1 MCPKRDK
8 SDIMLKKQIF
18 NLNRHIP
25 LERRNLEDLLRDER
39 PHVLGVDG
47 NRHRFK
53 RSELERI
60 SKIIKPEEYYK
71 IKLPIYIEIESNI
84 SGARI
89 LGNLEIDIVNSI
101 LKKDNQGDE
110 VFIYRP
116 EIRILRKELPTT
128 TQYMFLVK

>member
-1 MCPKRDK
+1 MDK

-25 LERRNLEDLLRDER
+25 RERRNLEDLLRDDR
-39 PHVLGVDG
+39 PHVIGADG

-53 RSELERI
+53 RNELERI
-60 SKIIKPEEYYK
+60 SHIIKPEEHYK
-71 IKLPIYIEIESNI
+71 IKLPIYIEIESNTSGVRI
-84 SGARI
+84 S
-89 LGNLEIDIVNSI
+89 GNLEIEIANSI

-110 VFIYRP
+110 VFIYRH

-128 TQYMFLVK
+128 TQYMFLVR